1 MNKILM
7 CGPVAVYFMLCAG
20 CSKPDQSAPAAA
32 APEVKVS
39 LVEQKDVPVYTEVV
53 ATIAQAVVLGLII
66 LGATAIVGAGIKDL
80 FEGDAK

>member
-1 MNKILM
+1 MSALLS
-7 CGPVAVYFMLCAG
+7 VA
-20 CSKPDQSAPAAA
+20 
-32 APEVKVS
+32 
-39 LVEQKDVPVYTEVV
+39 EVV